1 MQPTGVS
8 AGEHTATQGFYLG
21 RPMSPLLFQQVLA
34 DAQMASVDAAG
45 VR

>member
-1 MQPTGVS
+1 
-8 AGEHTATQGFYLG
+8 
-21 RPMSPLLFQQVLA
+21 MSPLLFQQVLA